1 MQSCSLA
8 FIFAAAAA
16 GSAAAAAAAAA
27 VAAAAAAAPS
37 LHRAAL
43 RSCCG
48 WYATWWSSGRWIML
62 GRRDQRSEL
71 LRPLSERSR
80 DSKGPSSRYPFWRG
94 LHFPILKDL
103 CVCRSVHIGEWT
115 ASGRVWWVAVWPGWL
130 CARERYLAGAVSA
143 WAGTYSSRKHA
154 KWGLNTQKKSP
165 AAPSRFL
172 SLKKSP

>member
-27 VAAAAAAAPS
+27 VAAAAAAAAPS

-103 CVCRSVHIGEWT
+103 CVYRSVCTLLIGEWT
-115 ASGRVWWVAVWPGWL
+115 GDRVGPRVVGGRVARVALRSGTVPRGR
-130 CARERYLAGAVSA
+130 RERVGGHIQQS
-143 WAGTYSSRKHA
+143 
-154 KWGLNTQKKSP
+154 
-165 AAPSRFL
+165 
-172 SLKKSP
+172 